1 MGPIVA
7 TVTVLL
13 VTYIASKVKSLAGLE
28 DRLSTFEAEQSRRWD
43 GVTNRLSRIEERL
56 KAQG

>member
-13 VTYIASKVKSLAGLE
+13 VTYIASKVKSLAGLPE
-28 DRLSTFEAEQSRRWD
+28 RMDRFESDQRERWD
-43 GVTNRLSRIEERL
+43 GVTNRLDRIEQ
-56 KAQG
+56 AQKVSG